1 MTTSRFQP
9 ASRKNVDRTND
20 PYIPRKCPPEAGIC
34 PDCHGINRKKRWYA
48 DEKEYAALARTG
60 AALRRCPACR
70 KIADG
75 LPSGVV
81 TLRGRFLRAH
91 RDEILT
97 IARNEERRARGINPL
112 ERIMEIR
119 EWDESV
125 ELLTTDE
132 KLAQRI
138 GREIRKACHGTVS
151 YKWSEDANLLRVTWA
166 REA

>member
-1 MTTSRFQP
+1 MITSRFQP
-9 ASRKNVDRTND
+9 ASRKNVDRTTD
-20 PYIPRKCPPEAGIC
+20 PYLPRKGSPETGVCPG
-34 PDCHGINRKKRWYA
+34 CHAISRKKRWYV
-48 DEKEYAALARTG
+48 DETEYSALARTG
-60 AALRRCPACR
+60 AAVRTCPACR

-81 TLRGRFLRAH
+81 TLRGRFLRTH

-97 IARNEERRARGINPL
+97 IARNEERRARGMNPL

-119 EWDESV
+119 EGDGSV

-138 GREIRKACHGTVS
+138 GREIRKACRGAVS
-151 YKWSEDANLLRVTWA
+151 YKWSEDANLLRVTWV
-166 REA
+166 RDT